1 MVKQHQQ
8 YLDKVGE
15 EVLLMLLVEE
25 YLDDDSAV
33 RSIIATIYERI
44 QVSKDAYMKDWP
56 QDSYIYGGF

>member
-44 QVSKDAYMKDWP
+44 QVSKDVYMKD
-56 QDSYIYGGF
+56 